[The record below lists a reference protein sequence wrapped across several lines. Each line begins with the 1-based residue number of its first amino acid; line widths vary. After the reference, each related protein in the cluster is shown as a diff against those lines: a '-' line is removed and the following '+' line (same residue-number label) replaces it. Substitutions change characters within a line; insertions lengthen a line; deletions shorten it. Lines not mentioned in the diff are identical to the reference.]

1 MAILAV
7 FTEIGITSAGKSQG
21 KKSNFGLSTSRFFLV
36 LDIVPGRYQDCLRAI
51 SCP

>member
-1 MAILAV
+1 MAILGD
-7 FTEIGITSAGKSQG
+7 FTEFRITSAGKSQG

-36 LDIVPGRYQDCLRAI
+36 LDIVPGRYQDYLRAI